1 MRELS
6 AGIYNLLKST
16 KSKAMS
22 VSTLLNRVKTS
33 VDTLEAKFMH
43 NASESVRKQTILVYK
58 IKLTAVHDS

>member
-1 MRELS
+1 
-6 AGIYNLLKST
+6 
-16 KSKAMS
+16 MS
-22 VSTLLNRVKTS
+22 VHLNRVKTS